1 MTMAEL
7 TRIDSRPVS
16 GNRNEIRAFMVV
28 WNDAL
33 RLASTLQHYRQLGV
47 DRFFI
52 VDCGSNDGTVEAL
65 EAAPDVHAFAGA
77 GEGGIEWINTLLDR
91 FGAGHWTLTVDADE
105 LFIYPHHEQLELPLF
120 CRYLDYVGS
129 QAVPCVSLDMYAASP
144 IGDAVHKAGAPLLDT
159 CRYFDAGPYRM
170 VQKQDCPYIE
180 IHGGLRERVSGRS
193 PDTPAPVL
201 TRVPLVRWQAG
212 TRYLRGTGSI
222 TPMKMSGMLAALLRF
237 DFLADFAE
245 RTPGAD
251 ISVNLYS
258 DSSARFDGSM
268 QLVELGL
275 MKTEKAYEESVQLTA
290 TARAAR
296 SA

>member
-1 MTMAEL
+1 PILVQVDTHPDSPGSAGLLESEQSQPIPPPQASRWRPADFQPRNPSKHRDSVKHRRSPRVGTSMTMAEL

-65 EAAPDVHAFAGA
+65 EAAPDVHAFAGS

-180 IHGGLRERVSGRS
+180 IHG
-193 PDTPAPVL
+193 
-201 TRVPLVRWQAG
+201 
-212 TRYLRGTGSI
+212 
-222 TPMKMSGMLAALLRF
+222 
-237 DFLADFAE
+237 
-245 RTPGAD
+245 
-251 ISVNLYS
+251 
-258 DSSARFDGSM
+258 
-268 QLVELGL
+268 
-275 MKTEKAYEESVQLTA
+275 
-290 TARAAR
+290 
-296 SA
+296 